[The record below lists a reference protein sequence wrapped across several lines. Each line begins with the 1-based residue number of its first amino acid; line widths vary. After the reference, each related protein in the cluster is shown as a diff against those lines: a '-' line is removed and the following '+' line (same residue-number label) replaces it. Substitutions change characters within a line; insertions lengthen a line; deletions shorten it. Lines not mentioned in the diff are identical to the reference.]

1 MTRNIKEVEID
12 EEAKKWGIE
21 SRPQLDT
28 SDCGHEND
36 KRRQERAIYKTMENN
51 RHDKVGEI

>member
-1 MTRNIKEVEID
+1 M
-12 EEAKKWGIE
+12 GIE

-36 KRRQERAIYKTMENN
+36 KRRQERAIYTKQWKITGTTKWE
-51 RHDKVGEI
+51 KYEKAVGD